1 MKKILLHQFEV
12 LDNDIYMLGIV
23 SNNIVIN
30 NNYTGIQILDS
41 RLNLVRCIELFDDI
55 AIYSLYKHH
64 SNNEII
70 LYCPENE
77 CLVHVNL
84 DSGDF
89 RKIELDNQFSEVV
102 FSSIYLW
109 KNEEVMFT
117 DYRGHFYR
125 LCIESGTIR
134 TVDLNSIRTC
144 YTSFYRFWAKV
155 SKYKII
161 SLYENGNADCMLFK
175 DDHQRIGVLDYQTN
189 KESYVKPPNH
199 KAHEIIFRNGLF
211 ALIQE
216 VGVIL
221 LKDDECM
228 IEIKADP
235 PFSFLRARFIADNGS
250 NRLVTLSSNRS
261 DTENSILSIYD
272 IYV

>member
-1 MKKILLHQFEV
+1 M
-12 LDNDIYMLGIV
+12 LDIV
-23 SNNIVIN
+23 SNNIVVN

-41 RLNLVRCIELFDDI
+41 RLNLVRCIEPFDDI

-64 SNNEII
+64 SNKEII

-125 LCIESGTIR
+125 LCIESGAIR
-134 TVDLNSIRTC
+134 TVDLNSIKTC
-144 YTSFYRFWAKV
+144 YTSFYRFWDNWQ
-155 SKYKII
+155 S
-161 SLYENGNADCMLFK
+161 
-175 DDHQRIGVLDYQTN
+175 
-189 KESYVKPPNH
+189 
-199 KAHEIIFRNGLF
+199 
-211 ALIQE
+211 
-216 VGVIL
+216 IL
-221 LKDDECM
+221 L
-228 IEIKADP
+228 
-235 PFSFLRARFIADNGS
+235 
-250 NRLVTLSSNRS
+250 
-261 DTENSILSIYD
+261 
-272 IYV
+272 